1 MNILFHL
8 KGKNMLTRRDFGI
21 GVAAT
26 ALSVI
31 GCEAGESRITNITK
45 YLHVSEVGWFH
56 FGFDREKDNGLKL
69 CKVPGINPYSPY
81 YSYGYY
87 FSNGIIYDITSIP
100 EYMEEK
106 ISPANIIRI
115 TGFNYLEKV
124 LFSTNEDLSRPSKI
138 SKPIPFNTRFPN
150 FNNDI
155 RKDGYIQYRTIS

>member
-1 MNILFHL
+1 MTAILE
-8 KGKNMLTRRDFGI
+8 GESMLTRRDFGI
-21 GVAAT
+21 GVAAAT
-26 ALSVI
+26 LSTI
-31 GCEAGESRITNITK
+31 GCETPAQNVKNITK

-56 FGFDREKDNGLKL
+56 FGFDREKNGLEL
-69 CKVPGINPYSPY
+69 CKIPGINPYSPY

-87 FSNGIIYDITSIP
+87 FSNGHIYDICAIP
-100 EYMEEK
+100 EYMEER
-106 ISPANIIRI
+106 ISATHIIRI
-115 TGFNYLEKV
+115 IGSKYLEKV